1 MSKVLVTGG
10 AGYIGSHTVIELL
23 QAGHEVLVL
32 DNLCNSSVESLR
44 RVEMITGRRPG
55 FVEGDVRDEVKL
67 AQLFSSEQIDAVIHF
82 AGLKAV
88 GESVAVPLTY
98 YDNNV
103 SGTVALCQAMADAGV
118 FRLVFSSS
126 ATAYGLPMSPP
137 LVEDAK
143 LGTPAN
149 PYARSKLMAE
159 EILSD
164 LAKTDERWSIA
175 LLRYF
180 NPVGAHVSG
189 LIGEDPLGPP
199 NNLLPY
205 ISQVAVGRL
214 SELLVF
220 GDDYPTRDGT
230 GVRDY
235 IHVTD
240 LAVGHLKALAKLA
253 ERRGVSLWN
262 LGAGQGYSVLE
273 MIRAFEK
280 VAGKKIP
287 FRVVPRREGDTAEY
301 WSDPSKAERELGWR
315 AEKGIEQMVEDT
327 WRWQS
332 NNPSGYKK
340 NI

>member
-1 MSKVLVTGG
+1 MSKVLVAGG
-10 AGYIGSHTVIELL
+10 AGYIGSHTAIELL
-23 QAGHEVLVL
+23 QAGYEVVVL

-44 RVEMITGRRPG
+44 RVEMITGRHPV
-55 FVEGDVRDEVKL
+55 FIEGDVRDKTLL
-67 AQLFSSEQIDAVIHF
+67 AQLFAVEKIDAVIHF

-88 GESVAVPLTY
+88 GESVAMPLTY

-103 SGTVALCQAMADAGV
+103 GGTVALCQAMTNAGV
-118 FRLVFSSS
+118 FRMVFSSS
-126 ATAYGLPMSPP
+126 ATAYGLPMCPP
-137 LVEDAK
+137 LVENSAS
-143 LGTPAN
+143 GIPAN

-159 EILSD
+159 EVLTD

-189 LIGEDPLGPP
+189 LIGEDPLGTP
-199 NNLLPY
+199 NNLMPY

-230 GVRDY
+230 GIRDY

-240 LAVGHLKALAKLA
+240 LALGHLKALDKLA
-253 ERRGVSLWN
+253 EKSGVSLWN
-262 LGAGQGYSVLE
+262 LGTGQGYSVLE
-273 MIRAFEK
+273 MIRVFEK
-280 VAGKKIP
+280 VAGKRIP

-301 WSDPSKAERELGWR
+301 WSDSTKAQRELGWR

-327 WRWQS
+327 WRWQA
-332 NNPSGYKK
+332 NNSTGYRK
-340 NI
+340 